1 MDSKSIHELRAQGWA
16 DMIRRRNESGLSV
29 KEFCQ
34 QEGIVTQTYYKRQSK
49 LREQLIEARKEYT
62 GNFVEMRELMLPE
75 PERQKEGCSAKVCE
89 NSSAVIR
96 YGDFTIEIKGNVCP
110 SVYIGIGE
118 MIKHAL

>member
-16 DMIRRRNESGLSV
+16 DMIRRKNESGLTV

-34 QEGIVTQTYYKRQSK
+34 QEGIVTQTYYKTQRK
-49 LREQLIEARKEYT
+49 LRELLIEARKECT
-62 GNFVEMRELMLPE
+62 GDFVEMKELMLPK
-75 PERQKEGCSAKVCE
+75 PEVNKEESKDL
-89 NSSAVIR
+89 SAVIR
-96 YGDFTIEIKGNVCP
+96 YGDFTIEIKDNAAT